1 MIITLIILSFILG
14 GYSLY
19 LIKKLNKETFITLN
33 ELKLRMIK
41 KNLYLLKETDNKIE
55 ISKKLLLEK
64 LDNKLKTNEE
74 SFLKKL
80 KEINNQNQKDNDTK
94 HQQLISNEFKK
105 LRSDINKDLD
115 DIIESVKNIKI
126 V

>member
-1 MIITLIILSFILG
+1 MIITLIILSLLLG

-19 LIKKLNKETFITLN
+19 LIKKLDKETKVHLN
-33 ELKLRMIK
+33 DIKIKLHEK
-41 KNLYLLKETDNKIE
+41 GLYLLDELDNKIKT
-55 ISKKLLLEK
+55 SKESLLE
-64 LDNKLKTNEE
+64 
-74 SFLKKL
+74 KL

-115 DIIESVKNIKI
+115 DIVESVKNIK
-126 V
+126 VF